1 MTRAAPAIAAALAM
15 LGGIAAARAEDLLE
29 QLRACSAMEGAE
41 RLSCLDRL
49 SRAVAPPAN
58 PSRNDWVISQTTSPV
73 DYSPIATATTSSRQ
87 TAAASAL
94 QLSIRCRG
102 GRTELAITGPAITG
116 RGEDYLIS
124 WRVGGGRQEQ
134 VAAQAPAFGTGV
146 AIRGDPVALLRSLPD
161 QGELAVHLSP
171 RVGTPQDAVF
181 SLAGLETV
189 RTKMQAACR
198 WPHAASTSDHTS

>member
-15 LGGIAAARAEDLLE
+15 LGGIAAARADDLLE

-41 RLSCLDRL
+41 RMSCLDRL
-49 SRAVAPPAN
+49 SRATMPPAR
-58 PSRNDWVISQTTSPV
+58 PAQSDWVISQTTSPV
-73 DYSPIATATTSSRQ
+73 DYAPIATATTLSREG
-87 TAAASAL
+87 AGGLAI

-102 GRTELAITGPAITG
+102 GRTELVIAGPAITG

-134 VAAQAPAFGTGV
+134 VAAQPPAFGTGV

-171 RVGTPQDAVF
+171 RVGTAQDAVF

-189 RTKMQAACR
+189 RTKMEAACK
-198 WPHAASTSDHTS
+198 WPHAAARPDHSS